1 MFLVLDMPLKKV
13 LKKAEQEKAKSKPK
27 QQPIMKRERTT
38 IRIVMK
44 NMKKTGKK
52 QKNYKY
58 HESKEVIAPFH
69 QIIGERKKFSSC
81 TSMAR
86 G

>member
-38 IRIVMK
+38 IKIVMK

-52 QKNYKY
+52 
-58 HESKEVIAPFH
+58 
-69 QIIGERKKFSSC
+69 
-81 TSMAR
+81 
-86 G
+86 